1 MLDSTLET
9 TLASTRQGY
18 IQDQL
23 APIGLHVGVAAIGG
37 QWASGLF
44 AALLLGQSSVP
55 MASYYCYSETSN
67 CDRSFCRS
75 AKEYSAMEWV
85 GS

>member
-1 MLDSTLET
+1 MLNSSLAT

-23 APIGLHVGVAAIGG
+23 PPIGLHVGVAAIGG

-44 AALLLGQSSVP
+44 AALLLGPLLAPWCGLGQSSVP
-55 MASYYCYSETSN
+55 TASYYC
-67 CDRSFCRS
+67 
-75 AKEYSAMEWV
+75 
-85 GS
+85 